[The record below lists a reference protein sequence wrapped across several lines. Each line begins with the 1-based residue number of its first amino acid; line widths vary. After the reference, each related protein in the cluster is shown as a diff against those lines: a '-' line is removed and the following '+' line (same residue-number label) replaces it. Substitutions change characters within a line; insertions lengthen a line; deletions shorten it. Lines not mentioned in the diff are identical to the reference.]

1 MTARWAALLPACLS
15 HDGCSLVLLWHLSR
29 YCGCVAYDSSPA
41 WRPWPSAASGFAA
54 FAARSCFLIPRLLS
68 ESIFSG
74 SRGLTRQDVLIAE
87 WGGRGR
93 RSTSMY
99 GTCQLKLFFAF
110 HLVGFLSIQLFIC
123 ISAGGCA
130 NSCHESL
137 CVFVWKKCQST
148 ETQTACSV
156 KSCGRNAQTPIRGGL
171 CRRTQTEMKAKNGC
185 AAFQLPG
192 FVTVWV
198 LALKGR
204 NWVIN
209 CPVGN
214 LLKKKKKRLQGTWR
228 ERQ

>member
-1 MTARWAALLPACLS
+1 
-15 HDGCSLVLLWHLSR
+15 
-29 YCGCVAYDSSPA
+29 
-41 WRPWPSAASGFAA
+41 
-54 FAARSCFLIPRLLS
+54 
-68 ESIFSG
+68 
-74 SRGLTRQDVLIAE
+74 
-87 WGGRGR
+87 
-93 RSTSMY
+93 MY

-214 LLKKKKKRLQGTWR
+214 LLKKKKKKITRDMERKTIRRNLLRPAAALISFVFSVLKKKKKNGGTY
-228 ERQ
+228 